1 MAMNE
6 TSKSRI
12 QTQLR
17 QFLKDYRNM
26 NNLSADQAAE
36 LLGVEIA
43 TYRTLEG
50 NKTTNRVLSAL
61 EHLEKYAALNKW
73 SLTTFVTFLE
83 RNGRTESGSNQI
95 KRTLYEWERELL
107 ERFDMVGIPLRN
119 RFMRGLKGVTDAQ
132 VKEILTG
139 LTQLISM
146 PENERQALF
155 NLIREMKNNA

>member
-1 MAMNE
+1 MAMDE